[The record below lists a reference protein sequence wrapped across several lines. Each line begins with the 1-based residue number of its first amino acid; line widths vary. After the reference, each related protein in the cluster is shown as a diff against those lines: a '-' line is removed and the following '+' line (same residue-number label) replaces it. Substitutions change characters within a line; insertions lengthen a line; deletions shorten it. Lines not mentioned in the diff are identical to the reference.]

1 MQNNNDWNATGQQR
15 ILLGLVTVGMFA
27 PVNNNAAEQQAKVE
41 AEKRR
46 AEEQEVKASHI
57 KFHQQQPS
65 KAPKHQPQHK
75 HVMGYSRKPR

>member
-1 MQNNNDWNATGQQR
+1 MQNNNNWNADGQQR

-27 PVNNNAAEQQAKVE
+27 PVNNNVAGQQATLE

-46 AEEQEVKASHI
+46 AEEQEVKAKHVKSH
-57 KFHQQQPS
+57 HQQPS
-65 KAPKHQPQHK
+65 NIPKHQPHHK